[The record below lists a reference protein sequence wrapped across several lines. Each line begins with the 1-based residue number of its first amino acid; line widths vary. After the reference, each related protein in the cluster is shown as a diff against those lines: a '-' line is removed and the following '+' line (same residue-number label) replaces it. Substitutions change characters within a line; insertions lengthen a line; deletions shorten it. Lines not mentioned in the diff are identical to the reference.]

1 MKNIAIDETFLQRV
15 EMLQTVLKNNIAGL
29 FGGNHKSRTYGSSCE
44 FVDYRN
50 YVAGDDI
57 TKIDWNAYARFET
70 LYLKLYL
77 DERQLHTKIYI
88 DASQSMAFG
97 DGKKAETALRVAAT
111 LAYLSVTELDRVS
124 IFIIRE
130 NEVTEVISS
139 LSGRERYFAE
149 IGKLNDIEFKGN
161 CSISEGILP
170 TQVGYGDG
178 LSVIISDF
186 LTDSVNYENAI
197 DYLAE
202 KKRDVMCVQVLSSE
216 ELNPKV
222 RGKNVFYDC
231 ENSSNSYRKNINRD
245 VVLAYRQA
253 VQFVQD
259 RLRDYCNARGAE
271 YVLVKDDKPV
281 DEIFFEQLTGMGV
294 LK

>member
-1 MKNIAIDETFLQRV
+1 MKNIAIDETFLQRI
-15 EMLQTVLKNNIAGL
+15 EMLQSVLKNNIAGL

-50 YVAGDDI
+50 YVPGDDI

-88 DASQSMAFG
+88 DVSQSMDFG
-97 DGKKAETALRVAAT
+97 DGKKAETALQIAAT

-124 IFIIRE
+124 IFTIK
-130 NEVTEVISS
+130 NGEVTEIISS

-149 IGKLNDIEFKGN
+149 ITKLNDIEFSGD
-161 CSISEGILP
+161 CLISEGIMP

-186 LTDSVNYENAI
+186 LTDANYENAI
-197 DYLAE
+197 DYLAD
-202 KKRDVMCVQVLSSE
+202 KKRDLLCVQVLSPE

-222 RGKNVFYDC
+222 RGKNIFYDS
-231 ENSSNSYRKNINRD
+231 ENPQKSYQKNINRD
-245 VVLAYRQA
+245 IIKAYREA
-253 VQFVQD
+253 VQYVQD
-259 RLRDYCNARGAE
+259 RIRNYCNARGAE

-281 DEIFFEQLTGMGV
+281 DEIFFEQLTAMGV
-294 LK
+294 MK

>member
-1 MKNIAIDETFLQRV
+1 
-15 EMLQTVLKNNIAGL
+15 MLQSVLKNNIAGL
-29 FGGNHKSRTYGSSCE
+29 FGGNHKSRTFGSSCE

-50 YVAGDDI
+50 YVPGDDI

-88 DASQSMAFG
+88 DVSQSMNFG
-97 DGKKAETALRVAAT
+97 DGKKARTALQIAAT

-124 IFIIRE
+124 VFTIRNSE
-130 NEVTEVISS
+130 ITEIISS

-149 IGKLNDIEFKGN
+149 ITKLNDIEFSGD
-161 CSISEGILP
+161 CFISEGIMP

-178 LSVIISDF
+178 LSIIISDF
-186 LTDSVNYENAI
+186 LTDANYENAI
-197 DYLAE
+197 DYLAD
-202 KKRDVMCVQVLSSE
+202 KKRDLLCVQVLTAE

-222 RGKNVFYDC
+222 RGKNIFYDS
-231 ENSSNSYRKNINRD
+231 ENPQKSYQKNINKD
-245 VVLAYRQA
+245 IIKAYRAA

-259 RLRDYCNARGAE
+259 RLRNYCNARGAE

-281 DEIFFEQLTGMGV
+281 DEIFFEQLTALGV
-294 LK
+294 MK

>member
-1 MKNIAIDETFLQRV
+1 MKKLAINEAFLQRV

-50 YVAGDDI
+50 YVPGDDI

-88 DASQSMAFG
+88 DISQSMAFG
-97 DGKKAETALRVAAT
+97 DGKKAETALQIAAT

-124 IFIIRE
+124 VYTIKDSD
-130 NEVTEVISS
+130 VTEVISS

-149 IGKLNDIEFKGN
+149 ITKLNDIEFGGG
-161 CSISEGILP
+161 CFITDGLMP

-186 LTDSVNYENAI
+186 LTDSDYENAI
-197 DYLAE
+197 DYLAD
-202 KKRDVMCVQVLSSE
+202 KKRDVLCVQVLTGE
-216 ELNPKV
+216 EINPKV
-222 RGKNVFYDC
+222 RGKNVFYDS
-231 ENSSNSYRKNINRD
+231 EDMGRSYRKNINKDIIR
-245 VVLAYRQA
+245 AYREA
-253 VQFVQD
+253 VKYVQD
-259 RLRDYCNARGAE
+259 RLRNYCNARGAE
-271 YVLVKDDKPV
+271 YILVTDDKPV
-281 DEIFFEQLTGMGV
+281 DEIFFEQLTELGV
-294 LK
+294 MK

>member
-15 EMLQTVLKNNIAGL
+15 ETLQTVLKNNIAGL
-29 FGGNHKSRTYGSSCE
+29 FGGNHKSKTYGSSCE

-50 YVAGDDI
+50 YVPGDDI

-97 DGKKAETALRVAAT
+97 DGKKAEMALKVAAT

-124 IFIIRE
+124 IFVIRDS
-130 NEVTEVISS
+130 EVTEVISS

-149 IGKLNDIEFKGN
+149 ITKLNDVEFGGN
-161 CSISEGILP
+161 CFISDALLP

-186 LTDSVNYENAI
+186 LTDADYESAI
-197 DYLAE
+197 DYLAD
-202 KKRDVMCVQVLSSE
+202 KRRDLMCVQVLTGE

-222 RGKNVFYDC
+222 RGKNVFFDS
-231 ENSSNSYRKNINRD
+231 ETAGKTYRKNINRE
-245 VVLAYRQA
+245 VMRAYREA
-253 VQFVQD
+253 VAYVQD
-259 RLRDYCNARGAE
+259 RLRGYCNARGAE
-271 YVLVKDDKPV
+271 YVLIKDDKPL
-281 DEIFFEQLTGMGV
+281 DEIFFEKFTEMGV

>member
-1 MKNIAIDETFLQRV
+1 MNNLAINEAFLQRI
-15 EMLQTVLKNNIAGL
+15 ERLQTVLKNNIAGL

-50 YVAGDDI
+50 YVPGDDI

-88 DASQSMAFG
+88 DVSQSMAYG
-97 DGKKAETALRVAAT
+97 DGKKAECALQLAAT

-124 IFIIRE
+124 IFAIR
-130 NEVTEVISS
+130 NGDVTEIISG

-149 IGKLNDIEFKGN
+149 ISKLNGIEFGGE
-161 CSISEGILP
+161 CFITDGIMP

-186 LTDSVNYENAI
+186 LTDSDYENAI

-202 KKRDVMCVQVLSSE
+202 KRRDTLCVQVLDAE

-222 RGKNVFYDC
+222 RGKNLFYDS
-231 ENSSNSYRKNINRD
+231 ENSSVTYKKNINRD
-245 VVLAYRQA
+245 IMRAYREA
-253 VQFVQD
+253 VRYVQD
-259 RLRDYCNARGAE
+259 RLRGYCNARGAE
-271 YVLVKDDKPV
+271 YVLVRADKPV
-281 DEIFFEQLTGMGV
+281 DDVFFGQLTDLGV
-294 LK
+294 MK

>member
-1 MKNIAIDETFLQRV
+1 MGNLVIDEQFLQRV
-15 EMLQTVLKNNIAGL
+15 ERLQTVLKNNIAGM
-29 FGGNHKSRTYGSSCE
+29 FGGNHKSKAFGSSCE

-50 YVAGDDI
+50 YVPGDDI

-88 DASQSMAFG
+88 DISQSMSFG
-97 DGKKAETALRVAAT
+97 EGKKAEAALRFAAT

-124 IFIIRE
+124 IYTIK
-130 NEVTEVISS
+130 NSEVTEVVSS

-149 IGKLNDIEFKGN
+149 ITKLNDIEFGGD
-161 CSISEGILP
+161 CFITEGIMP

-186 LTDSVNYENAI
+186 LTDNDYESAI
-197 DYLAE
+197 DYLAD
-202 KKRDVMCVQVLSSE
+202 KRRDLLCVQVLTGE
-216 ELNPKV
+216 ELNPKI
-222 RGKNVFYDC
+222 RGKNVFFDS
-231 ENSSNSYRKNINRD
+231 ENAGKTYRKNINRD
-245 VVLAYRQA
+245 IIKAYREA
-253 VQFVQD
+253 VKYVQD
-259 RLRDYCNARGAE
+259 RLMNYCYSRGAE
-271 YVLVKDDKPV
+271 YILVKDDKPIE
-281 DEIFFEQLTGMGV
+281 EIFFEKLTERGI

>member
-1 MKNIAIDETFLQRV
+1 MKKLAINEAFLQRV

-50 YVAGDDI
+50 YVPGDDI

-88 DASQSMAFG
+88 DISQSMAFG
-97 DGKKAETALRVAAT
+97 DGKKAETALQIAAT

-124 IFIIRE
+124 VYTIKDS
-130 NEVTEVISS
+130 EVTEVISS

-149 IGKLNDIEFKGN
+149 ITKLNDIEFGGG
-161 CSISEGILP
+161 CFITDGLMP

-186 LTDSVNYENAI
+186 LTDSDYENAI
-197 DYLAE
+197 DYLAD
-202 KKRDVMCVQVLSSE
+202 KKRDVLCVQVLTGE
-216 ELNPKV
+216 EINPKV
-222 RGKNVFYDC
+222 RGKNVFYDS
-231 ENSSNSYRKNINRD
+231 EDMGRSYRKNINKDIIR
-245 VVLAYRQA
+245 AYREA
-253 VQFVQD
+253 VKYVQD
-259 RLRDYCNARGAE
+259 RLRNYCNARGAE
-271 YVLVKDDKPV
+271 YILLTDDKPV
-281 DEIFFEQLTGMGV
+281 DEIFFEQLTELGV
-294 LK
+294 MK